1 MFHFISLNRT
11 FTQRI
16 SELNTNLSNKILK
29 IEKTYLSPQIQIGA
43 NNYNAYTY
51 RDFKDVK
58 SGYVLLS
65 TNVEVDKDLVF
76 TSFHYMNDSNLRVSF
91 FNAYG
96 AEQIVGIVVIRQ
108 VWLKNL

>member
-1 MFHFISLNRT
+1 MFHCASLNET
-11 FTQRI
+11 FTTKI
-16 SELNTNLSNKILK
+16 SDLNTNLSNKILK

-51 RDFKDVK
+51 SDFKDIK
-58 SGYVLLS
+58 PGYILLS

-76 TSFHYMNDSNLRVSF
+76 TAFHYLNDGNLRVSF

-96 AEQIVGIVVIRQ
+96 AEQTVAITVIRQ
-108 VWLKNL
+108 VWMKLS